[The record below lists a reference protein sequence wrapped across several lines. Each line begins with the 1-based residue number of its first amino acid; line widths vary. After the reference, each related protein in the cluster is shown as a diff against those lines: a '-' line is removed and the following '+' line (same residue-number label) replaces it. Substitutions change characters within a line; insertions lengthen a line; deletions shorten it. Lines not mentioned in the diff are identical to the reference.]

1 MKKDIEQ
8 ILKEIA
14 TSLKQIKKI
23 VIDNNQISGF
33 IASQQ
38 TPHSPHFNKED
49 IKSIMITSEQL
60 DYMAKEKISMNVWG
74 DA

>member
-38 TPHSPHFNKED
+38 TPRSPHLNKED